1 MARRLAARQKTILKS
16 LHKSGL
22 LDSSNLSSL
31 QYNQLDSI
39 NSYENLD
46 SDIDRYLRDLN
57 N

>member
-31 QYNQLDSI
+31 QYSQLDSI